1 MDYRSLFYWF
11 AVADNAKAFFVTFIV
26 IFTAIATIAT
36 IGYFINAHTD
46 SAGGQ
51 TESDREGQRMSR
63 KWMFWSYPFMVLF
76 WALYVFT
83 PSKKDALLIVG
94 GGGTLNYLTQD
105 STAKQIPHEFLTFVK
120 VELQNMAKDAKVELG
135 IQSQKDKILEQAKS
149 MSAQELIDKMK
160 TDTTLA
166 KIILNQ

>member
-1 MDYRSLFYWF
+1 MDYQKLFYWF
-11 AVADNAKAFFVTFIV
+11 TVADNAKVFFLTFIT
-26 IFTAIATIAT
+26 IFTTIASIST
-36 IGYFINAHTD
+36 IGYFINSYSH

-51 TESDREGQRMSR
+51 TDEDKESQRVSR
-63 KWMFWSYPFMVLF
+63 KWMFWSYPFMVMF

-83 PSKKDALLIVG
+83 PNKRDALLIIG

-120 VELQNMAKDAKVELG
+120 TELQNMAKDAKVELG
-135 IQSQKDKILEQAKS
+135 IQSQKDKILEQAKT
-149 MSAQELIDKMK
+149 MSAQELINKMK